1 MVLWVHPWKP
11 GPYVKKNRSFIIKVS
26 NMDTQSRREF
36 ISSTGKATIMSGL
49 GMGAVT
55 VSGKEAPLKN
65 RFIHHVFF
73 WLKDP
78 SSTEDRDKLI
88 AGLKRLTKA
97 KTIESAHIGVPA
109 NTNRDV
115 IERSYQV
122 SWLLLFKNATDQEIY
137 QTDPVHLKFIEECST
152 LWEKV
157 VVYDSVEAVS

>member
-1 MVLWVHPWKP
+1 
-11 GPYVKKNRSFIIKVS
+11 
-26 NMDTQSRREF
+26 MDTQSRREF

-49 GMGAVT
+49 GLGAAAIDE
-55 VSGKEAPLKN
+55 GAAQLKN

-73 WLKDP
+73 WLKNP
-78 SSTEDRDKLI
+78 ESQEDKQKLI
-88 AGLKRLTKA
+88 AGLQKLTKA

-122 SWLLLFKNATDQEIY
+122 SWLLVFKNDADQADY
-137 QTDPVHLKFIEECST
+137 QTDPIHLKFIEECSM

-157 VVYDSVEAVS
+157 VVYDSVQAG

>member
-1 MVLWVHPWKP
+1 
-11 GPYVKKNRSFIIKVS
+11 
-26 NMDTQSRREF
+26 MDTQSRREF

-49 GMGAVT
+49 GLGAAAVDE
-55 VSGKEAPLKN
+55 GAAQLKN

-73 WLKDP
+73 WLKNP
-78 SSTEDRDKLI
+78 ESQEDKQKLI
-88 AGLKRLTKA
+88 AGLQKLTKA

-122 SWLLLFKNATDQEIY
+122 SWLLVFKNDADQEVY
-137 QTDPVHLKFIEECST
+137 QTDPIHLKFIEECSM

-157 VVYDSVEAVS
+157 VVYDSVQAG

>member
-1 MVLWVHPWKP
+1 
-11 GPYVKKNRSFIIKVS
+11 
-26 NMDTQSRREF
+26 MDTQSRREF

-49 GMGAVT
+49 GLGAAAVDE
-55 VSGKEAPLKN
+55 GAAQLKS

-73 WLKDP
+73 WLKNP
-78 SSTEDRDKLI
+78 ESQEDKQKLI
-88 AGLKRLTKA
+88 AGLQKLTKA

-122 SWLLLFKNATDQEIY
+122 SWLLVFKNDADQEVY
-137 QTDPVHLKFIEECST
+137 QTDPIHLKFIEECSM

-157 VVYDSVEAVS
+157 VVYDSVQAG

>member
-1 MVLWVHPWKP
+1 
-11 GPYVKKNRSFIIKVS
+11 
-26 NMDTQSRREF
+26 MDTQSRREF

-49 GMGAVT
+49 GLGAAAIDE
-55 VSGKEAPLKN
+55 GAAQLKN

-73 WLKDP
+73 WLKNP
-78 SSTEDRDKLI
+78 ESQEDKQKLI
-88 AGLKRLTKA
+88 AGLQKLTKA

-122 SWLLLFKNATDQEIY
+122 SWLLVFKNDADQEVY
-137 QTDPVHLKFIEECST
+137 QTDPIHLKFIEECSM

-157 VVYDSVEAVS
+157 VVYDSVQAG